1 MNKGV
6 LDGLANIEKEVIGE
20 KISDKAELIK
30 EWGGADV
37 IIRDRTNEE
46 LEQWA
51 DEDRIILG
59 LQENIPKRRLVVT
72 KHSKE
77 LSWLFE
83 QLRDI
88 FLDQIDYAS
97 KYDFYGALAQSA
109 IDYINE
115 NKGNEDPQELLLAV
129 LNTAKGMVSK

>member
-59 LQENIPKRRLVVT
+59 LQKNIPKRRLVVT

-88 FLDQIDYAS
+88 FSDQIDYAS